1 MTPLRALRAAGIL
14 LMILAVVRA
23 AGGVA
28 LFVHGPNLAGT
39 DRITMETA
47 RILGGGLVAVA
58 LVAAIASLG
67 CMRRRRWA
75 WMLGFVALAL
85 FVLDAALNGL
95 LIYGRPGE
103 RGTIVN
109 VLWAGLVIGFLIRG
123 RGALQEGSLVEG

>member
-1 MTPLRALRAAGIL
+1 MPPIRALRAAGIL
-14 LMILAVVRA
+14 LMILAVARA

-28 LFVHGPNLAGT
+28 LLVHGPKLADS

-47 RILGGGLVAVA
+47 RILGAGLIAVA
-58 LVAAIASLG
+58 LIAAVASLG
-67 CMRRRRWA
+67 CMLRRRWA
-75 WMLGFVALAL
+75 WMLGFASLAL

-103 RGTIVN
+103 TGTIVN
-109 VLWAGLVIGFLIRG
+109 VLWSGLVVGFLIRG